1 MLRVGGISR
10 WGRCSTVSPR
20 RLPLQRSFLQPARE
34 IHATDSRIILGIE
47 TSCDDSC
54 AAVVAGPSSLP
65 QSRKVAPSDQYKIL
79 SQSIAHQDHSAT
91 GGIHPYTAV
100 LSHAANLP
108 NTIAQALAD
117 AGIGPDGA
125 GLDAIA
131 VTQGPGMA
139 SSLSVGLTAAKTL
152 AAAWRKEIIYVHH
165 MAAHALT
172 PLLTEKEPPTFPF
185 LTLLVSGG
193 HTMLVLATSPTHYKL
208 LASTTDDSIGDAFD
222 KVARAL
228 RIEWGGQSGFT
239 NPGAA
244 LEHFAAQ
251 ADSSKSEH
259 DIPVF
264 PVPGPG
270 TMTFSYSGIKSSVL
284 RYIERNIS
292 SEALSSQNPAD
303 IAHRRTV
310 ARAFQQAAI
319 RQIEDRVA
327 LAFGLRQR
335 SKADGDQPMG
345 MEGLSI
351 HDLVC
356 SGGVA
361 SNSYLRHRL
370 SSLLAAKDKA
380 SHQRQT
386 GREVTSTVRTH
397 FPPLS
402 LCTDN
407 AVMIAFAGH
416 LMWEQRTREFDRHA
430 RPRWSLEDILS
441 P

>member
-1 MLRVGGISR
+1 MLRLVRIGR
-10 WGRCSTVSPR
+10 LGRCSAATVRS
-20 RLPLQRSFLQPARE
+20 LPGSCLPSRD
-34 IHATDSRIILGIE
+34 IHTADSRIILGIE

-54 AAVVAGPSSLP
+54 AAVVAGPASPSIH
-65 QSRKVAPSDQYKIL
+65 SDQYKVL
-79 SQSIAHQDHSAT
+79 SQVITHQDHFAT
-91 GGIHPYTAV
+91 GGIHPFTAA

-108 NTIAQALAD
+108 DTIARALAD

-125 GLDAIA
+125 GIDAIA

-139 SSLSVGLTAAKTL
+139 SSLGVGLTAAKTL
-152 AAAWRKEIIYVHH
+152 AAAWRKDIIYIHH

-172 PLLTEKEPPTFPF
+172 PLLTEKEPPQFPF

-193 HTMLVLATSPTHYKL
+193 HTMLVLASSPTQYRL
-208 LASTTDDSIGDAFD
+208 LATTTDDSIGDAFD

-228 RIEWGGQSGFT
+228 QIEWGGHTGFT

-244 LEHFAAQ
+244 LEYFAAQ
-251 ADSSKSEH
+251 DSSTDLGH
-259 DIPVF
+259 ALPTF

-270 TMTFSYSGIKSSVL
+270 TMTFSYSGIKSAVL
-284 RYIERNIS
+284 RYIERNLPSDALTSQEPTYIS
-292 SEALSSQNPAD
+292 
-303 IAHRRTV
+303 HRRAV
-310 ARAFQQAAI
+310 ARAFQHGAI

-335 SKADGDQPMG
+335 SKADGTAPMG
-345 MEGLSI
+345 IEGVSI
-351 HDLVC
+351 RDVVC

-361 SNSYLRHRL
+361 SNSYLRSRL
-370 SSLLAAKDKA
+370 ASLLSTARQNDTSSSLAEEED
-380 SHQRQT
+380 HPRT
-386 GREVTSTVRTH
+386 TVRTH

-416 LMWEQRTREFDRHA
+416 LMWERRTRDFAQHA
-430 RPRWSLEDILS
+430 RPRWSLEDLS
-441 P
+441 QS